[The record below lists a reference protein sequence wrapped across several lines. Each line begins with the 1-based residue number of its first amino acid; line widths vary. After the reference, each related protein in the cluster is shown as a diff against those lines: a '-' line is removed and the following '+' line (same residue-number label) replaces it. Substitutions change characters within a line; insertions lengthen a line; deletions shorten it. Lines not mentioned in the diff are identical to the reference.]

1 MVANTIQPGQGA
13 LITPASSQRAK
24 SLESNEPAIETR
36 SDNDQDDSPKVSG
49 ETVKLSDTSVKLSSS
64 SPVKSTD
71 RAAPLENRQ
80 QAQEAVKQLLADIQS
95 NPSQAQGAHSNVTEN
110 SVRSLLG

>member
-1 MVANTIQPGQGA
+1 MDISTIQQRPEA
-13 LITPASSQRAK
+13 LITPASSPRTK

-36 SDNDQDDSPKVSG
+36 SDNDQDDSPTVSA

-71 RAAPLENRQ
+71 RAAPIEDKDQAQ
-80 QAQEAVKQLLADIQS
+80 QAIKQLLADFQS
-95 NPSQAQGAHSNVTEN
+95 NPSQAHGAHSNIFAGAVK
-110 SVRSLLG
+110 SLLG

>member
-1 MVANTIQPGQGA
+1 MDATTIQPGQGA
-13 LITPASSQRAK
+13 INSPLSSQRAK

-36 SDNDQDDSPKVSG
+36 SDNDQDNSQQIFG

-71 RAAPLENRQ
+71 RSAPLENRQ
-80 QAQEAVKQLLADIQS
+80 QAHEAVRQLNADIQS

-110 SVRSLLG
+110 SVKSLLG

>member
-1 MVANTIQPGQGA
+1 MEETTIQSRSNTF
-13 LITPASSQRAK
+13 ITPASSQRAK

-36 SDNDQDDSPKVSG
+36 SDNDQDDSQLVFG

-71 RAAPLENRQ
+71 KSAPLENRQ
-80 QAQEAVKQLLADIQS
+80 QAQEAAKQLIADIQS
-95 NPSQAQGAHSNVTEN
+95 NPSQAQGAHSNVFSE
-110 SVRSLLG
+110 SVKSLLG

>member
-13 LITPASSQRAK
+13 PITQAASQRAK

-36 SDNDQDDSPKVSG
+36 SDNDQDDSQKVSG

-71 RAAPLENRQ
+71 RSAPLENRQ
-80 QAQEAVKQLLADIQS
+80 QAQEAAKQLIADIQS

>member
-1 MVANTIQPGQGA
+1 MAATTIQPGQGA
-13 LITPASSQRAK
+13 INTPAPSQRAK
-24 SLESNEPAIETR
+24 SLESNEPAIESR
-36 SDNDQDDSPKVSG
+36 SDSDQDDSQQVFG

-71 RAAPLENRQ
+71 RSAPLENRQ
-80 QAQEAVKQLLADIQS
+80 QAQEAVKQLNADIQS